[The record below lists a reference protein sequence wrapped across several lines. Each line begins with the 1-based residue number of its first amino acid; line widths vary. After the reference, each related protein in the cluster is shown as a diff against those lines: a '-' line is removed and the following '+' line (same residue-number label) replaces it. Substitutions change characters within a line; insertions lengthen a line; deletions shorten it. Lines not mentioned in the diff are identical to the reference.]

1 MLVYKI
7 LWFEDDDDAFTPKKR
22 LVEEYVKSLAFTP
35 SVTRYETDC
44 KASEYN
50 NYDLVLMDLNLQDQ
64 ITGRDIITHIR
75 DMSVYTTVILY
86 SSDIGARLDEALQEG
101 VYYSTRHNLV
111 EKAKTLIRLSVKR
124 LLSPRVLRGIV
135 LESVSRLESMVSR
148 IVGFYYSSYNE
159 DAVEKL
165 RKSLINE
172 IVKDEKRLLTCEHS
186 KSCTHKWETMSVN
199 EILEKPRFD
208 ASKRARALNH
218 IIKEEMKNLPNKYS
232 WGNFLSSYNSV
243 ASFRNQLAH
252 VPDCELD
259 INCGASVE
267 EPNPYGNI
275 FLQINECSEMLFALM
290 SQFKISNDNQF
301 TQS

>member
-1 MLVYKI
+1 M
-7 LWFEDDDDAFTPKKR
+7 WFEDDDDAFTPKKR

-35 SVTRYETDC
+35 QVTRYETDC
-44 KASEYN
+44 DDSEYN
-50 NYDLVLMDLNLQDQ
+50 NYDLILMDLNLQDQ
-64 ITGRDIITHIR
+64 TTGRNIITHIR
-75 DMSVYTTVILY
+75 GKSVYTTVILY
-86 SSDIGARLDEALQEG
+86 SSDIGARLNEELQEG
-101 VYYSTRHNLV
+101 VYYSSRDNLV

-135 LESVSRLESMVSR
+135 LESVSRLETMILN
-148 IVGFYYSSYNE
+148 IVDFYYTSYKE
-159 DAVEKL
+159 DAVIRL
-165 RKSLINE
+165 RSTLIKQL
-172 IVKDEKRLLTCEHS
+172 VKDEKKLLICEHA
-186 KSCTHKWETMSVN
+186 KSCKHEWEIMSVN
-199 EILEKPRFD
+199 EILKKPRFD

-232 WGNFLSSYNSV
+232 WDNFIYSYNSV

-259 INCGASVE
+259 INRGDSVG
-267 EPNPYGNI
+267 EPNPYGDI

>member
-35 SVTRYETDC
+35 NVTRYETDC

-101 VYYSTRHNLV
+101 VYYSTRDNLV

-124 LLSPRVLRGIV
+124 LMSPRVLRGIV
-135 LESVSRLESMVSR
+135 LEAVSSLESMVSR

-165 RKSLINE
+165 RKSLIKE
-172 IVKDEKRLLTCEHS
+172 IVKDEKSLLTCEHS
-186 KSCTHKWETMSVN
+186 KSCTHKWETLSVN
-199 EILEKPRFD
+199 QILEDRRFD
-208 ASKRARALNH
+208 AYKRARVLKRILA
-218 IIKEEMKNLPNKYS
+218 EERENLPNSYS
-232 WGNFLSSYNSV
+232 WDNFLPSYLSV
-243 ASFRNQLAH
+243 VQFRNRLAH
-252 VPDCELD
+252 VPDCELN
-259 INCGASVE
+259 INRGSSE
-267 EPNPYGNI
+267 EEINPYESI
-275 FLQINECSEMLFALM
+275 FQQIRGCNEMLLALALH
-290 SQFKISNDNQF
+290 FKIPNGNSMV
-301 TQS
+301 QS